1 MQALIQKLHEND
13 EAAFEEIY
21 HLTHRKI
28 YNFIF
33 RYVQDSST
41 AQELTQRF
49 YIKLWEKR
57 QMLDIDKPLEAQC
70 YVIAR
75 NLVIDALRKSA
86 RDNRL
91 KENFYTRHN
100 LITAATEEVVLFD
113 NLREHFEAAIESLPN
128 RRREIFKLSRL
139 QGLTYQEIANQLS
152 ISPKTVEIQMSK
164 ALKMVR
170 AKLSA
175 FLHVFL

>member
-1 MQALIQKLHEND
+1 MQSLIQKLHEND
-13 EAAFEEIY
+13 EAAFEDIY
-21 HLTHRKI
+21 RLIHQKI
-28 YNFIF
+28 YNFIL
-33 RYVQDSST
+33 RYVQDRSS
-41 AQELTQRF
+41 AQELTQLF
-49 YIKLWEKR
+49 FIKLWEKR
-57 QMLDIDKPLEAQC
+57 QMLHLDKPLEAQC
-70 YVIAR
+70 FVIAR
-75 NLVIDALRKSA
+75 NLVIDALRKAA

-91 KENFYTRHN
+91 IESFHIQRD
-100 LITAATEEVVLFD
+100 LITASTEEVVLFD
-113 NLREHFEAAIESLPN
+113 NLREHFEAAVEALPTK
-128 RRREIFKLSRL
+128 RKEIFKLSRL

>member
-1 MQALIQKLHEND
+1 MQGLIQRLHEND

-21 HLTHRKI
+21 HLIHQKI
-28 YNFIF
+28 YNFIL
-33 RYVQDSST
+33 RYVQDRST

-49 YIKLWEKR
+49 FIKLWDKR
-57 QMLDIDKPLEAQC
+57 QMLDAKKPLEAQC
-70 YVIAR
+70 FVIAR
-75 NLVIDALRKSA
+75 NLVIDALRKTA

-91 KENFYTRHN
+91 KENFYTHHN
-100 LITAATEEVVLFD
+100 FITASTEEVVLYD
-113 NLREHFEAAIESLPN
+113 NLQEHFEAAIESLPN
-128 RRREIFKLSRL
+128 RRKEIFKLSRL

-175 FLHVFL
+175 FLHMFL